1 MDGKGKMICG
11 VLLMRKY
18 NKWAALFGGWFGL
31 HRYLSGEIG
40 MGLLYTCTC
49 GGFCIGWI
57 RDVCISFSSR
67 SNNEWS
73 QWSDVCGEAAE
84 ARKRRALNGELTP
97 VHINPKT
104 KTGTFSVSDGGQ
116 YRTTL
121 SGCTCP
127 DFQKRKVPCKH
138 MYYLAIKCNIEI

>member
-1 MDGKGKMICG
+1 MWG
-11 VLLMRKY
+11 LLMRKY

-97 VHINPKT
+97 VHINLKA
-104 KTGTFSVSDGGQ
+104 KTGTFAGSDGGQ

>member
-1 MDGKGKMICG
+1 MGRLVRRMVWSSSVSFRRDRNGSVVHLHLRRILYRMDSRC
-11 VLLMRKY
+11 VHL
-18 NKWAALFGGWFGL
+18 
-31 HRYLSGEIG
+31 
-40 MGLLYTCTC
+40 
-49 GGFCIGWI
+49 
-57 RDVCISFSSR
+57 FSSR

-97 VHINPKT
+97 VHINPKA
-104 KTGTFSVSDGGQ
+104 KTGTFAGSDGGQ

>member
-1 MDGKGKMICG
+1 MGRLVRRMVWSSSVSFRRDRNGSVVHLHLRRILYRMDSRC
-11 VLLMRKY
+11 
-18 NKWAALFGGWFGL
+18 
-31 HRYLSGEIG
+31 
-40 MGLLYTCTC
+40 
-49 GGFCIGWI
+49 
-57 RDVCISFSSR
+57 VCISFSSR

-97 VHINPKT
+97 VHINPKA
-104 KTGTFSVSDGGQ
+104 KTGTFAGSDGGQ

>member
-1 MDGKGKMICG
+1 MIYG

-97 VHINPKT
+97 VHINLKA
-104 KTGTFSVSDGGQ
+104 KTGTFAGSDGGQ

>member
-1 MDGKGKMICG
+1 MWG
-11 VLLMRKY
+11 LLMRKY

-97 VHINPKT
+97 VHIDPKA
-104 KTGTFSVSDGGQ
+104 KTGTFAGSEGGQ
-116 YRTTL
+116 YHTTL

-138 MYYLAIKCNIEI
+138 MYCLAIKCNIEI

>member
-1 MDGKGKMICG
+1 M
-11 VLLMRKY
+11 V
-18 NKWAALFGGWFGL
+18 F
-31 HRYLSGEIG
+31 IG
-40 MGLLYTCTC
+40 IFPARSEWVCCTLGTC

-97 VHINPKT
+97 VHINPKA
-104 KTGTFSVSDGGQ
+104 KTGTFAGSDGGQ

>member
-1 MDGKGKMICG
+1 MWG
-11 VLLMRKY
+11 LLMRKY

-40 MGLLYTCTC
+40 MGLLYTCTFA
-49 GGFCIGWI
+49 G
-57 RDVCISFSSR
+57 S
-67 SNNEWS
+67 E
-73 QWSDVCGEAAE
+73 
-84 ARKRRALNGELTP
+84 
-97 VHINPKT
+97 
-104 KTGTFSVSDGGQ
+104 GGQ
-116 YRTTL
+116 YHTTL

>member
-1 MDGKGKMICG
+1 MKDGKKKFYVGFA
-11 VLLMRKY
+11 MRKY

-40 MGLLYTCTC
+40 MGILYTLTC

-57 RDVCISFSSR
+57 RDICVSFSSR
-67 SNNEWS
+67 SDAWS

-97 VHINPKT
+97 VHIDLKA
-104 KTGTFSVSDGGQ
+104 KTGTFAGSEGGQ
-116 YRTTL
+116 YHTTL

>member
-1 MDGKGKMICG
+1 MGFA
-11 VLLMRKY
+11 MRKY
-18 NKWAALFGGWFGL
+18 NKWTALFGGWFGL

-40 MGLLYTCTC
+40 MGILYTLTC

-97 VHINPKT
+97 VHINPKAKQELSQVPMVDSIAPLYPAVPALT
-104 KTGTFSVSDGGQ
+104 SRKEKFLVSICII
-116 YRTTL
+116 L
-121 SGCTCP
+121 P
-127 DFQKRKVPCKH
+127 
-138 MYYLAIKCNIEI
+138 

>member
-1 MDGKGKMICG
+1 MGFA
-11 VLLMRKY
+11 MRKY

-40 MGLLYTCTC
+40 MG
-49 GGFCIGWI
+49 IGWI
-57 RDVCISFSSR
+57 RDICVSFSSR
-67 SNNEWS
+67 SDAWS

-97 VHINPKT
+97 VHIDLKA
-104 KTGTFSVSDGGQ
+104 KTGTFAGSEGGQ
-116 YRTTL
+116 YHTTL

>member
-1 MDGKGKMICG
+1 MARKKIYVGFA
-11 VLLMRKY
+11 MRKY

-40 MGLLYTCTC
+40 MGILYTLTC

-57 RDVCISFSSR
+57 RDICVSFSS
-67 SNNEWS
+67 
-73 QWSDVCGEAAE
+73 
-84 ARKRRALNGELTP
+84 RALNGELTP
-97 VHINPKT
+97 VHIDLKA
-104 KTGTFSVSDGGQ
+104 KTGTFAGSEGGQ
-116 YRTTL
+116 YHTTL